1 MNIFFRL
8 KKCSGHKNV
17 SEISIQDKN
26 LGLLLGIFFLLK
38 KCSGYKNVS
47 EISLQDKTLRL

>member
-17 SEISIQDKN
+17 SEISIQDKE
-26 LGLLLGIFFLLK
+26 LGLLLGIFFSFEEMLWTQ
-38 KCSGYKNVS
+38 KC
-47 EISLQDKTLRL
+47 